1 MASAASSLRPGHGI
15 SVAIAGPANPA
26 DLADLLDPVH
36 REVATS
42 MAGLGGRPV
51 NNLVRALVD
60 LGVSVDLVTLS
71 PDVGFAELSGGGLR
85 ILVGNYRSRHRA
97 RDFFRAER
105 QQVRLM
111 LDASEAK
118 VIHAHWTYEFALG
131 ALETKSRGILVQA
144 HDAPFTILRRALDPY
159 RIVRTAMAAAV
170 RARSCRLLCVSPYL
184 ASRWRREMLFRGP
197 IGILPNVVP
206 TAPVRVEEVSPRRG
220 PIILDVSDA
229 GSNKNVS
236 ALIRAMTY
244 VLDKFPAA
252 RCRLVGP
259 GLDTASGLAR
269 EASALRV
276 RDAIDFVGAVPPEAV
291 SDEYRKACVFAHPS
305 LEESFGMSAAEA
317 MSHSLPV
324 VAGKKSG
331 ALPWLLAG
339 GKAGALVD
347 VRQPAEIA
355 SAICRILADENLQR
369 VLGGSAR
376 ERVRVEFGPEKI
388 ASRAMGLYEQV
399 EALT

>member
-1 MASAASSLRPGHGI
+1 MATSSLRPDRGI
-15 SVAIAGPANPA
+15 SVVIAGPANPA

-36 REVATS
+36 SEVATS
-42 MAGLGGRPV
+42 MVGLGGRPV
-51 NNLVRALVD
+51 NNLVRALVN

-71 PDVGFAELSGGGLR
+71 PDVGFAELSGEGLR
-85 ILVGNYRSRHRA
+85 IRVGNYRSRHRA

-105 QQVRLM
+105 KQVRLM

-118 VIHAHWTYEFALG
+118 VIHAHWTYEFAVG
-131 ALETKSRGILVQA
+131 ALETKSRGVLVQA
-144 HDAPFTILRRALDPY
+144 HDAPLTILRRALDPY
-159 RIVRTAMAAAV
+159 RLVRTAMAAAV
-170 RARSCRLLCVSPYL
+170 GARSSRLLCVSPYL

-197 IGILPNVVP
+197 IEILPNVVP
-206 TAPVRVEEVSPRRG
+206 TAPVKAEEGSPPRD

-229 GSNKNVS
+229 GSIKNVS
-236 ALIRAMTY
+236 ALIHAMTH
-244 VLDKFPAA
+244 VLKSYPTA

-259 GLDTASGLAR
+259 GLDTASALAR

-276 RDAIDFVGAVPPEAV
+276 SDAIEFIGAVPAQTV

-324 VAGKKSG
+324 VAGSKSG

-339 GKAGALVD
+339 GAAGALVD
-347 VRQPAEIA
+347 VNQPADIA
-355 SAICRILADENLQR
+355 SAICRILADQNLQR
-369 VLGGSAR
+369 VLGAAGR
-376 ERVRVEFGPEKI
+376 ERVRGEFGPEKI
-388 ASRAMGLYEQV
+388 ALRAVALYKQI
-399 EALT
+399 EAVT